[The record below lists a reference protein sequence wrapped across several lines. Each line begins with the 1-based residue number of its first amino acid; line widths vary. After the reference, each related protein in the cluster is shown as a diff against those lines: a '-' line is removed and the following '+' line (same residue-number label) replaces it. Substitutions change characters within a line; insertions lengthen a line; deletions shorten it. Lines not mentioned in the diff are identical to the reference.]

1 MNIYGLQKLTLLD
14 YPEHTACTVFLS
26 GCNFDCPYCY
36 NKELAHKEVKPL
48 MSSIRFLSWLDT
60 MRGKLDGVCISG
72 GEPTLC
78 GLLGNFISAIKNM
91 NFLVKLDTNGYRT
104 SVLLSTIYEHNI
116 DYIAMDIK
124 NSPKKYAITAGFE
137 GAFNFDIIETSV
149 DVIMTCKH
157 LSEYEFRTTVTKSMH
172 DDSDFEEIGRLIRGA
187 KRYFLQKCTTDTP
200 SDEDM
205 QRYKSIME
213 KYVDYVGIRG

>member
-14 YPEHTACTVFLS
+14 YPEHTACTVFLN
-26 GCNFDCPYCY
+26 GCNFDCPYCH
-36 NKELAHKEVKPL
+36 NKELARKEVKPL

-78 GLLGNFISAIKNM
+78 SSLGNFIEAIKHM
-91 NFLVKLDTNGYRT
+91 GFLVKLDTNGYYYKR
-104 SVLLSTIYEHNI
+104 LEDIIHHNTP

-124 NSPKKYAITAGFE
+124 NSLQKYAKTVGIDN
-137 GAFNFDIIETSV
+137 FNILNTYNIEESIDNII
-149 DVIMTCKH
+149 IYMNH
-157 LSEYEFRTTVTKSMH
+157 YEFRTTVTKSMH
-172 DDSDFEEIGRLIRGA
+172 EDSDFEEIGRLIRGA